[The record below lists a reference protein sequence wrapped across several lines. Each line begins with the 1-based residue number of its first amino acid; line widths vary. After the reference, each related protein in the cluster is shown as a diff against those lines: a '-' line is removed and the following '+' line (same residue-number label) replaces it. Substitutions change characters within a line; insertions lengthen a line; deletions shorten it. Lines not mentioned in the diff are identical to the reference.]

1 MALADD
7 ETVSELQTHH
17 MKTHADKHWWMG
29 RRDFLGCVAGG
40 VGLAWKLPLAQAGS
54 GAGAGSPAQGPLYW
68 AWWGWEPLDHYR
80 RTGGIVGAVDTNAP
94 WMPQWYERLHTEEI
108 ARLMAGLGINLAC
121 THFFKGF
128 GLAHERAEQQHTA
141 GLVKFAHRHGI
152 RVLGYCQSRSI
163 YHEQFLAE
171 VPDARDWIQRS
182 EKGELR
188 TWGGAKFRWSPCIH
202 CGEFRDYMK
211 RAIRVGLEEVKLDGF
226 HFDNDYCEPCYCPRC
241 ERAFR
246 VWLTKRHPRPQE
258 RFGCASFDDIKLPA
272 TEKAPPRVTGPL
284 AQEWVRWRCESLAEY
299 QGDLAAHA
307 RRIKPDVIL
316 LGNPAY
322 PRDPNSAYA
331 RSVWAPL
338 LGRQLDL
345 MFAENGNFPG
355 VEGDALISQ
364 VRACKHAAAVGYRV
378 VSTVWKHNKLTGLS
392 LPDTEDA
399 VALQIA
405 ESSANGAVPG
415 TNWALR
421 PLGEG
426 DRMRVER
433 PDLREALAK
442 HLRFARSLE
451 PLVTNAKPVRD
462 IALLHTF
469 ASTAFDNRETV
480 PLAQG
485 AEEILIRGGFS
496 WEVVF
501 GDNLARLAEF
511 SVLVVAG
518 QSHLSDAEA
527 NAIRAFANRGGVLVL
542 VGDNG
547 RFDENGRERPRAAF
561 DGLGGEH
568 VVRIEAAAVRA
579 TVKTNEGRVSLPPDW
594 KQVAETIA
602 RAAGARLSA
611 RLRGVDTVT
620 LSACE
625 LGCNRLVLHLVNYA
639 SESTKP
645 LEVELGGHWKTCRTA
660 RWLTPEGPERKLV
673 VRQGPRPTLEV
684 PPLKIYGVVVV
695 E

>member
-1 MALADD
+1 
-7 ETVSELQTHH
+7 
-17 MKTHADKHWWMG
+17 MKPNIRNNWQMG

-40 VGLAWKLPLAQAGS
+40 AWLALQPPLARA
-54 GAGAGSPAQGPLYW
+54 AAKSPAQRPLYW

-80 RTGGIVGAVDTNAP
+80 RTGGIVGAVDTRLTS
-94 WMPQWYERLHTEEI
+94 MPQWYERLHSEEI
-108 ARLMAGLGINLAC
+108 ARLMAGLGVNLGC
-121 THFFKGF
+121 TQFFKGF
-128 GLAHERAEQQHTA
+128 GLVHERAEQQRTA
-141 GLVKFAHRHGI
+141 GLVKFAHKHGI
-152 RVLGYCQSRSI
+152 KVLGYCQSRSI

-171 VPDARDWIQRS
+171 VPNAESWIQRD
-182 EKGELR
+182 EKGQLR
-188 TWGGAKFRWSPCIH
+188 TWGGAKFRWAPCIH

-226 HFDNDYCEPCYCPRC
+226 HFDNNYCQPCYCPRC

-246 VWLTKRHPRPQE
+246 AWLTKRRPDLRDAKQ
-258 RFGCASFDDIKLPA
+258 PA
-272 TEKAPPRVTGPL
+272 TEKAPARITDPL
-284 AQEWVRWRCESLAEY
+284 TQEWVRWRCESLAEY

-355 VEGDALISQ
+355 VEDDVLISQ

-378 VSTVWKHNKLTGLS
+378 VSTVWKKNKLSGLG
-392 LPDTEDA
+392 LPDNEDA
-399 VALQIA
+399 IALQIA
-405 ESSANGAVPG
+405 ESSANGALPG

-433 PDLREALAK
+433 PDLRAALAK
-442 HLRFARSLE
+442 HLRFARSIE

-469 ASTAFDNRETV
+469 ASTAFDNQQAVAIT
-480 PLAQG
+480 QG
-485 AEEILIRGGFS
+485 AEEVLIRGGFA

-501 GDNLARLAEF
+501 GENLARLAEF

-518 QSHLSDAEA
+518 QSHLSDAEVK
-527 NAIRAFANRGGVLVL
+527 AICAFESRGGVLVL

-547 RFDENGRERPRAAF
+547 RYDENGRERSPVAF
-561 DGLGGEH
+561 EGLSGER
-568 VVRIEAAAVRA
+568 VVRIEAGAVRA
-579 TVKTNEGRVSLPPDW
+579 TVKTSEGRVSLPAGW
-594 KQVAETIA
+594 KQVAETLA
-602 RAAGARLSA
+602 RAAGERLSA
-611 RLRGVDTVT
+611 HLRDTDTVT
-620 LSACE
+620 LNACE
-625 LGCNRLVLHLVNYA
+625 LGKNQLVLHLVNYA
-639 SESTKP
+639 SEPTKP
-645 LEVELGGHWKTCRTA
+645 LKVELGGRWKTCRKA
-660 RWLTPEGPERKLV
+660 RLMTPEGPERTLV
-673 VRQGPRPTLEV
+673 VRDDPRPTLEI
-684 PPLKIYGVVVV
+684 PPLKIYGVLLV

>member
-1 MALADD
+1 MR
-7 ETVSELQTHH
+7 
-17 MKTHADKHWWMG
+17 
-29 RRDFLGCVAGG
+29 RRDFLGCVAAGAW
-40 VGLAWKLPLAQAGS
+40 LAWKPPFVQAADGDC
-54 GAGAGSPAQGPLYW
+54 AKSPARGPLYW
-68 AWWGWEPLDHYR
+68 AWWGWEPLDHYK
-80 RTGGIVGAVDTNAP
+80 RTGGIVGAVDTRLP
-94 WMPQWYERLHTEEI
+94 SMPQWYERLHSEEI
-108 ARLMAGLGINLAC
+108 ARLMSSLGVNLAC

-128 GLAHERAEQQHTA
+128 GLVHERAEQQRTA
-141 GLVKFAHRHGI
+141 SLVKFAHRHDI
-152 RVLGYCQSRSI
+152 KVLGYCQSRSI

-171 VPDARDWIQRS
+171 VPDAESWIQRN

-188 TWGGAKFRWSPCIH
+188 TWGGAKFRWAPCIH

-211 RAIRVGLEEVKLDGF
+211 RAIRIGLEEVGLDGF
-226 HFDNDYCEPCYCPRC
+226 HFDNNYCEPCYCPRC

-246 VWLTKRHPRPQE
+246 TWMARCRPDLHD
-258 RFGCASFDDIKLPA
+258 AKLPP
-272 TEKAPPRVTGPL
+272 TEKAPARVTDPI
-284 AQEWVRWRCESLAEY
+284 AQAWVRWRCESLAEY

-355 VEGDALISQ
+355 VEDDVLISQ
-364 VRACKHAAAVGYRV
+364 VRACKYAAAVGYRV
-378 VSTVWKHNKLTGLS
+378 VSTVWKKNKLSGLG
-392 LPDTEDA
+392 LPDNEDA
-399 VALQIA
+399 IALQIA
-405 ESSANGAVPG
+405 ESSANGALPG

-433 PDLREALAK
+433 PDFRAALAK

-451 PLVTNAKPVRD
+451 PLITNAKPVRE

-480 PLAQG
+480 AVAQG
-485 AEEILIRGGFS
+485 AEEVLIRGGFA

-501 GDNLARLAEF
+501 GENLARLTEF

-518 QSHLSDAEA
+518 QSHLSNAEVK
-527 NAIRAFANRGGVLVL
+527 AIRAFAERGGVLVL

-547 RFDENGRERPRAAF
+547 RFDQNGREQTPAAF
-561 DGLGGEH
+561 DGLSGKR
-568 VVRIEAAAVRA
+568 VVRIEAATVRA
-579 TVKTNEGRVSLPPDW
+579 TTLKTSEGRVSLPAGW
-594 KQVAETIA
+594 KQVAEIIA

-611 RLRGVDTVT
+611 RLCGCDTAT
-620 LSACE
+620 LNTCE
-625 LGCNRLVLHLVNYA
+625 LGKNQLVLHLVNYA
-639 SESTKP
+639 SEPTKP
-645 LEVELGGHWKTCRTA
+645 LKVELGGRWKTSRAA
-660 RWLTPEGPERKLV
+660 RLLTTEGPERKLV
-673 VRQGPRPTLEV
+673 VQGGPSPALEV
-684 PPLKIYGVVVV
+684 PPLKFYGVVVL